1 MGLEAVLMSIVALL
15 ITHAPEVLEAV
26 QGTRTT
32 EEALAA
38 AREGVK
44 RAVARKTL
52 ADRTG
57 EAVAKRRAEIDAA
70 RDVVERR
77 RDDRGDEITQEIA
90 LPGSSK

>member
-1 MGLEAVLMSIVALL
+1 MEAILLAVVGIVV
-15 ITHAPEVLEAV
+15 THAPEIFELV
-26 QGTRTT
+26 QQTSTT

-52 ADRTG
+52 AERTG

-70 RDVVERR
+70 RDAVERL
-77 RDDRGDEITQEIA
+77 RDERAEDDTKE
-90 LPGSSK
+90 LPLPTGHR